1 MTRFSLRAVARFL
14 VGVLLMA
21 QMAIAAYACPTLLPA
36 MAGNMQ
42 SGDASIADKSAPLP
56 NCDDMAGA
64 LDPSSP
70 NLCAEHCKAG
80 QQSDRVPTL
89 NLPAAVLSALYAT
102 ALVPVAAPLPRAVA
116 ATMGASGAAPL
127 PHTILHCV
135 FRI

>member
-1 MTRFSLRAVARFL
+1 MTRCSLRAVARIL

-21 QMAIAAYACPTLLPA
+21 QMAIAAYACPALLPV

-42 SGDASIADKSAPLP
+42 SGDASVADKSAPLA

-64 LDPSSP
+64 LDPSLP

-80 QQSDRVPTL
+80 QQSDRAPTL
-89 NLPAAVLSALYAT
+89 NMPAAVLTALYAT
-102 ALVPVAAPLPRAVA
+102 PLVPVAAPPPRAVA
-116 ATMGASGAAPL
+116 ATMGALGAASP